1 MNEFILE
8 TILIVA
14 TIAVIPIAVV
24 MKNRKWLV
32 GGMICLLLIANI
44 ISYFVFDRV
53 GYLYM
58 SVMLMLASGYLLL
71 NKKR

>member
-1 MNEFILE
+1 MNDFILE

-44 ISYFVFDRV
+44 ISYFVFDSV

-58 SVMLMLASGYLLL
+58 AVMLMLASGYLLL